1 MLREHYPITTLCRV
15 LELAPSTYFYQSQAQ
30 PENALQH
37 LLVEIAGEWPTYGAR
52 RLSQEMQ
59 RRGQRIGRQ
68 RTGKWMAEL
77 GLQAKP
83 KRRQLRTTQSGHG
96 YPRYPNL
103 VAGLAILHPEQVWV
117 SDITHLRLSREVV
130 YLAIVMDVFT
140 RQIRGWH
147 LSRSLDHT
155 LTKTALQRA
164 LVHGRP
170 LIHHSDQGGQYATPH
185 YTTLLTGVQISMAEV
200 GQAWQNGYAERL
212 IRILKE
218 EEIELSEYND
228 FADAW
233 RQLGHFIDTVYA
245 HKRIHSALGYL
256 TPAEFEAQWK
266 KQQQPPI
273 DRE

>member
-1 MLREHYPITTLCRV
+1 MLRDQYPVTTLCRV

-30 PENALQH
+30 EEHALKQH
-37 LLVEIAGEWPTYGAR
+37 LVEVAGEWPTYGAR
-52 RLSQEMQ
+52 RLSHELQ
-59 RRGQRIGRQ
+59 RRGQRVPAGRGRQ

-77 GLQAKP
+77 GLRAKQ
-83 KRRQLRTTQSGHG
+83 KRRPVRTTQSSHA

-103 VAGLAILHPEQVWV
+103 VARLAIVHPDQVWV

-200 GQAWQNGYAERL
+200 GQAWTFG
-212 IRILKE
+212 
-218 EEIELSEYND
+218 ELSRAAEWLCRTPDPHPQRGGNR
-228 FADAW
+228 A
-233 RQLGHFIDTVYA
+233 V
-245 HKRIHSALGYL
+245 RI
-256 TPAEFEAQWK
+256 Q
-266 KQQQPPI
+266 
-273 DRE
+273 

>member
-1 MLREHYPITTLCRV
+1 MLRDHFPIVTLCHV
-15 LELAPSTYFYQSQAQ
+15 LDLAPSTYFYQAQ
-30 PENALQH
+30 TKEESAGKR
-37 LLVEIAGEWPTYGAR
+37 LLVEVAGAWPTYGAR
-52 RLSQEMQ
+52 RLSHELQ

-68 RTGKWMAEL
+68 RTGKWMAAL
-77 GLQAKP
+77 GLRP
-83 KRRQLRTTQSGHG
+83 KRKRRPLPTTQSSHP

-103 VAGLAILHPEQVWV
+103 VAGLAVVHPDQVWV
-117 SDITHLRLSREVV
+117 GDITHVRLSREVV

-170 LIHHSDQGGQYATPH
+170 RIHHSDQGGQYATPH
-185 YTTLLTGVQISMAEV
+185 YTTLLSGVQISMAAV

-212 IRILKE
+212 IRTIKE
-218 EEIELSEYND
+218 EEIELSEYSD

-256 TPAEFEAQWK
+256 TPAEFEAQW
-266 KQQQPPI
+266 QQQHT
-273 DRE
+273 DAE